1 VLINRQLNLIIP
13 VERADKST
21 MFVHSTPISS
31 QIFDTYFLPIAKA
44 FSAIYA
50 EGLGPIAGPR
60 IADKML
66 KKVSMELGVW
76 EGSAGV
82 QNGLVNH
89 IEHATNILTV
99 GKAGWEMIPYYD
111 AKAGGL
117 IDPDDVSEVDAA
129 ITFFILAS
137 AMHRRAE
144 LKGILDG
151 AMSLWGAQTESL
163 SCTEYLNSLRTS
175 TAAAN
180 SGATVAG

>member
-1 VLINRQLNLIIP
+1 MMIDRRLNLVIP
-13 VERADKST
+13 VTRSDGST

-31 QIFDTYFLPIAKA
+31 QIFDSYFLPIAKA
-44 FSAIYA
+44 FSAIYT
-50 EGLGPIAGPR
+50 EGLGPVAGPR

-66 KKVSMELGVW
+66 KKVAMELEVW
-76 EGSAGV
+76 EGHSGV

-89 IEHATNILTV
+89 IQHSTNILMI
-99 GKAGWEMIPYYD
+99 GKAGWEMVPYYD

-117 IDPDDVSEVDAA
+117 IDAEDASEVDAA
-129 ITFFILAS
+129 VTFFILAS
-137 AMHRRAE
+137 AMHRRTE

-163 SCTEYLNSLRTS
+163 NCTDYLTSLRTS
-175 TAAAN
+175 TARES